1 MSGSILCIG
10 AAHIDRRARALAAVV
25 AGSSNPVRLSTG
37 WGGVARN
44 VAETLARLGAPV
56 ALLSRVGA
64 DPEADRLIAALA
76 ALGIDTARI
85 VRAPDA
91 ATASYTA
98 LIEPDGELV
107 VGIADMAIYDGMD
120 EAFFA
125 PLEPQLAGHAAW
137 FVDANLPAA
146 GLGALLAGKP
156 AGTLVAADAVSV
168 AKAPRL
174 GDVLPRIDLLFCNVA
189 EAAALVGP
197 GPGVEAMAR
206 HLLARGAGAVVLTQG
221 ARGAL
226 CADVDGMH
234 QLPAVPASLR
244 DVTGAGDSL
253 VAATLL
259 ARLGGAAL
267 PAALASGLAAAALT
281 IASEHA
287 VRPDLSPGLVA
298 AAPGPVAA

>member
-1 MSGSILCIG
+1 MTGKILCIG
-10 AAHIDRRARALAAVV
+10 AAHLDRKARAIAAVV
-25 AGSSNPVRLSTG
+25 TGSSNPVRLSTG

-44 VAETLARLGAPV
+44 VAETLVRLGAPV
-56 ALLSRVGA
+56 GLVSRVGA
-64 DPEADRLIAALA
+64 DAEADRLIEALA
-76 ALGIDTARI
+76 ALGIDTGLI
-85 VRAPDA
+85 VRVPGA

-98 LIEPDGELV
+98 LLDPAGELV
-107 VGIADMAIYDGMD
+107 IGLADMAIYDGMD
-120 EAFFA
+120 AAFFA
-125 PLEPQLAGHAAW
+125 PLKPRLAGHAAW

-146 GLGALLAGKP
+146 GLAALLADKP

-174 GDVLPRIDLLFCNVA
+174 VEILPRIDLLFCNMA
-189 EAAALVGP
+189 EAAALAGP

-206 HLLARGAGAVVLTQG
+206 SLLARGPGAVVLTQG

-226 CADVDGMH
+226 CADADGVQ
-234 QLPAVPASLR
+234 QLPAATASLR

-259 ARLGGAAL
+259 ARLGGLKLA
-267 PAALASGLAAAALT
+267 AALARGLAAAALT

-287 VRPDLSPGLVA
+287 VRPDLSPAMVA
-298 AAPGPVAA
+298 AALGPAAA

>member
-1 MSGSILCIG
+1 MK
-10 AAHIDRRARALAAVV
+10 
-25 AGSSNPVRLSTG
+25 
-37 WGGVARN
+37 
-44 VAETLARLGAPV
+44 
-56 ALLSRVGA
+56 
-64 DPEADRLIAALA
+64 
-76 ALGIDTARI
+76 
-85 VRAPDA
+85 
-91 ATASYTA
+91 
-98 LIEPDGELV
+98 
-107 VGIADMAIYDGMD
+107 
-120 EAFFA
+120 
-125 PLEPQLAGHAAW
+125 PQLAGHAAW
-137 FVDANLPAA
+137 FVDANLTAS
-146 GLGALLAGKP
+146 GLEALLAYKP

-189 EAAALVGP
+189 EAAALADP
-197 GPGVEAMAR
+197 GPDVEAIAG

-226 CADVDGMH
+226 CADANGMR

-259 ARLGGAAL
+259 ARLGGAPL

-281 IASEHA
+281 LASEHA

-298 AAPGPVAA
+298 AVPGPVAA